1 MKDKDRHSIPNP
13 KDFTHEIAE
22 ETRLLRQEIS
32 EGINHIC
39 YPLDLR
45 HNDSLKNLSHN
56 LLSLLEKK
64 LWLKILIGMGLGTLT
79 GLFLGPFGGY
89 VNPAYAEIIGEWVA
103 LPGYIFLG
111 LLKMIVIPLI
121 LASIILGVASSR
133 SMNELKKTGLL
144 TAAYSMVTTAI
155 ATCIGLGMALYIQP
169 GKFISGSVIESALGG
184 EAQAAAAPTNLS
196 FNHSASNFPL
206 TLVGYLL
213 PSNPFEA
220 VVNGEML
227 QVVIIA
233 IIIGVALVS
242 LDKSQSTP
250 MVSFLNSVQA
260 VCMTVVKWSMS
271 LAPIAV
277 FGLLTKFTIEFGIEA
292 LMGMAVYVGTVLAS
306 LLLLMCLN
314 LLIVFVVVRYNPL
327 EFLRNIR
334 DVMLLAFS
342 TSSSAAVMPLTLKTA
357 EEKLGVTPSISQ
369 FVIPLSATMNLN
381 GTALY
386 QGVATVFLAEVF
398 GIHLGF
404 FQLMTVMITAVIA
417 SIGTPSIPGVGLVV
431 LSVILESVGIPT
443 SGIALILGVD
453 RILDMSRTAV
463 NVTGDLVTCKV
474 IDRLLGRKAEKSSTE
489 TASKIEKHPGEKT
502 EEKIP
507 VSSESSASEISS
519 I

>member
-1 MKDKDRHSIPNP
+1 MRGKDNHHIPDP
-13 KDFTHEIAE
+13 REIAQEIAE
-22 ETRLLRQEIS
+22 ETRLLSREII
-32 EGINHIC
+32 EGINHIY

-45 HNDSLKNLSHN
+45 RNNSLKNLSQSLHD
-56 LLSLLEKK
+56 LLEKK
-64 LWLKILIGMGLGTLT
+64 LWLKILIGMGLGALT

-89 VNPAYAEIIGEWVA
+89 VDPASAEIIGEWVA

-121 LASIILGVASSR
+121 FASIILGVASSQNM
-133 SMNELKKTGLL
+133 SELKKTGLL
-144 TAAYSMVTTAI
+144 TAAYSMLTTAI
-155 ATCIGLGMALYIQP
+155 ATGIGLGMALYIQP
-169 GKFISGSVIESALGG
+169 GNYINGNIIEGALGG
-184 EAQAAAAPTNLS
+184 GAQAAPTSLS
-196 FNHSASNFPL
+196 FNHSALTLPS
-206 TLVGYLL
+206 TLVGNLL
-213 PSNPFEA
+213 PSNPLEA
-220 VVNGEML
+220 MANGEML

-242 LDKSQSTP
+242 LDKNQSTP
-250 MVSFLNSVQA
+250 MVSFLNSLQA

-277 FGLLTKFTIEFGIEA
+277 FGLLTKFTIKFGFEA

-306 LLLLMCLN
+306 LLILMCLN
-314 LLIVFVVVRYNPL
+314 LLIVFVVARYNPF
-327 EFLRNIR
+327 EFLKAIW

-357 EEKLGVTPSISQ
+357 EEKLGVSPSISQ

-398 GIHLGF
+398 GIHLGPS
-404 FQLMTVMITAVIA
+404 QLVIVMVTAVAA
-417 SIGTPSIPGVGLVV
+417 SIGTPSIPGVGLIV
-431 LSVILESVGIPT
+431 LSLILGSVGIPT
-443 SGIALILGVD
+443 SGIALIMGVD

-474 IDRLLGRKAEKSSTE
+474 IDRLLGGKAEKKSAE
-489 TASKIEKHPGEKT
+489 TASKIEVHPGEKT
-502 EEKIP
+502 EEKTT
-507 VSSESSASEISS
+507 VSSEFSASESS
-519 I
+519 DV